1 MGVVRREST
10 VKHSDSVLL
19 HSAPSASFSDIEAN
33 GYSAIKVLVS
43 ARSMFESL
51 VKLKTDLAVF

>member
-1 MGVVRREST
+1 

-19 HSAPSASFSDIEAN
+19 HSAPSASFSDIEAK
-33 GYSAIKVLVS
+33 GCSAIKVLVS

-51 VKLKTDLAVF
+51 VKLKTDLEVF